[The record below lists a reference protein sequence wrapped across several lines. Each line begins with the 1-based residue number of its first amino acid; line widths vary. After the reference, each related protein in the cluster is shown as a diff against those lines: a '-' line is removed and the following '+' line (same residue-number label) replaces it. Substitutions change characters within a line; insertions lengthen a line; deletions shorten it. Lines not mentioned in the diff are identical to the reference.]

1 QLQVPHLIKM
11 AIIHYQ
17 FETIHPFL
25 DGNGRIGRLLM
36 TLYLIDKKLLRYPTL
51 YLSYYFEQNRMEYYS
66 NLMKVRTENKL
77 SEWLEFFLKG
87 VIETAQNS
95 IDTFMQ
101 IIALRDRVERELLPT
116 LGKKSK
122 EARNL
127 IVHMY
132 KNPILDG
139 A

>member
-1 QLQVPHLIKM
+1 
-11 AIIHYQ
+11 
-17 FETIHPFL
+17 
-25 DGNGRIGRLLM
+25 
-36 TLYLIDKKLLRYPTL
+36 
-51 YLSYYFEQNRMEYYS
+51 
-66 NLMKVRTENKL
+66 
-77 SEWLEFFLKG
+77 
-87 VIETAQNS
+87 
-95 IDTFMQ
+95 MQ

-139 A
+139 AQIAEILEVHASTANRLTADLIELGILREMTGYRRNRVYAFEPYIKLFRN